1 MRQRTLLR
9 LFRIQRVLVRHGL
22 DDIISATHFLR
33 PLRYLFRLFPRHVDR
48 SAPLGVRI
56 RLALEELGPIF
67 VKFGQAVS
75 TRRDL
80 LPPGIADE
88 LAKLQDR
95 VPPFPADEAIAILDA
110 SYGRSVHDVFA
121 RFDREPLAAASIA
134 QVHSAS
140 LQDGTEVI
148 VKLLRPGV
156 RALIEQDLD
165 VLYAL
170 ADLADRYW
178 TESRRLRPLDV
189 VSEYEKTII
198 DELDLLRE
206 GANAAQLK
214 RNFEGS
220 DLLYVPEV
228 YWDYCRPEVLVQ
240 ERICGIPISDM
251 TALRAAGTDI
261 QRLAENG
268 VEIFFT
274 QVFRHNFFHADMHP
288 GNIFVQVDDPE
299 QPKYAAVDFGI
310 VGSLSPSDQKYLAGN
325 FMAFFDRDYHQ
336 IAKLH
341 IDSGWVPPETRIDE
355 LESAVRTVCEPIFS
369 KPLVEISFA
378 QVLIRL
384 FATARRFNMEI
395 QPQLVLLQKT
405 LVNVEGLGR
414 ELYPQLD
421 LWKTARPVLRRW
433 MDEQTGGRAVMR
445 GIRENLPQLRDALQE
460 LPGAIRFLSEQA
472 ARGNLRLDL
481 RAPSIDELRLE
492 LRRQQRQRFWLL
504 TGLTSFVSGVLV
516 LSLTGAAWAG
526 WGLVVAGVAAL
537 TAGRPARTA

>member
-1 MRQRTLLR
+1 
-9 LFRIQRVLVRHGL
+9 
-22 DDIISATHFLR
+22 
-33 PLRYLFRLFPRHVDR
+33 
-48 SAPLGVRI
+48 
-56 RLALEELGPIF
+56 
-67 VKFGQAVS
+67 
-75 TRRDL
+75 
-80 LPPGIADE
+80 
-88 LAKLQDR
+88 
-95 VPPFPADEAIAILDA
+95 
-110 SYGRSVHDVFA
+110 
-121 RFDREPLAAASIA
+121 
-134 QVHSAS
+134 
-140 LQDGTEVI
+140 
-148 VKLLRPGV
+148 
-156 RALIEQDLD
+156 
-165 VLYAL
+165 
-170 ADLADRYW
+170 
-178 TESRRLRPLDV
+178 
-189 VSEYEKTII
+189 
-198 DELDLLRE
+198 
-206 GANAAQLK
+206 
-214 RNFEGS
+214 
-220 DLLYVPEV
+220 
-228 YWDYCRPEVLVQ
+228 
-240 ERICGIPISDM
+240 
-251 TALRAAGTDI
+251 
-261 QRLAENG
+261 
-268 VEIFFT
+268 
-274 QVFRHNFFHADMHP
+274 MHP

-472 ARGNLRLDL
+472 ARGNLRFDL
-481 RAPSIDELRLE
+481 RTPSIDELRLE